1 VGVEH
6 KPDAKQQV
14 IDSLSSV
21 FTVNPELVAGVVV
34 FMTMIDGS
42 VLVLHSCCCLK
53 HARMV
58 AEQGVQDA
66 AQVAGWDC
74 PRER

>member
-1 VGVEH
+1 MPAEH
-6 KPDAKQQV
+6 APAARQQV
-14 IDSLSSV
+14 IDSLSTV

-42 VLVLHSCCCLK
+42 VLVLHTCCCLK
-53 HARMV
+53 HAETV
-58 AEQGVQDA
+58 AQSGLHQA
-66 AQVAGWDC
+66 AEVMGWDC